1 MMNRYMVFLL
11 LSVAVAAFSQIL
23 LKKSAQKTYPNV
35 IREYVNAYVITGY
48 AMMVAS
54 TLLTVAAYTG
64 MDYKNGPVVEALGFP
79 LILILSRM
87 IFGEKLT
94 KKKLLGNGLILIG
107 ILVFYS

>member
-1 MMNRYMVFLL
+1 MMNRYMAFLL

-35 IREYVNAYVITGY
+35 IREYLNPYVVIGY
-48 AMMVAS
+48 SMMVVS

-79 LILILSRM
+79 LVLFLSRV

>member
-1 MMNRYMVFLL
+1 MAFLL

-35 IREYVNAYVITGY
+35 IREYLNPYVVIGY
-48 AMMVAS
+48 SMMVVS

-79 LILILSRM
+79 LVLFLSRV

>member
-1 MMNRYMVFLL
+1 MVFLL

-23 LKKSAQKTYPNV
+23 LKKSARKTYPNV
-35 IREYVNAYVITGY
+35 MREYLNPYVITGY
-48 AMMVAS
+48 VMMVGS
-54 TLLTVAAYTG
+54 TLLTVAAYKG

-79 LILILSRM
+79 LVLLLSRM

>member
-1 MMNRYMVFLL
+1 MAFLL

-35 IREYVNAYVITGY
+35 IREYLNPYVVTGY
-48 AMMVAS
+48 SMMVVS

-79 LILILSRM
+79 LVLFLSRV